1 MNIVDINKYTKKRE
15 IYKMKGVDN
24 LLTNLRDNYSEK
36 HNNYTLSEIDNIA
49 YDILSTFGFMS
60 KNISTPIVKIAKQF
74 GFNSYKILLNDRQSG
89 CIYINGETFEKYGE
103 NQIILVNKKEAL
115 YHQRFVI
122 AHELAHYLFDFVGNP
137 AYSNKD
143 IQYSDTYYRDK
154 HNRPEELIAN
164 RFAASLLMPRDLFI
178 RQYQIAKRTDANRM
192 FIIMYLSKFFET
204 SMDSIVKRIEEV
216 IL

>member
-1 MNIVDINKYTKKRE
+1 MNIVDINKYNKKRE
-15 IYKMKGVDN
+15 NYKMKGVDI
-24 LLTNLRDNYSEK
+24 LVKELEKNYSEK
-36 HNNYTLSEIDNIA
+36 HNNYTFLEIDDIA
-49 YDILSTFGFMS
+49 NKILSTFGFIS
-60 KNISTPIVKIAKQF
+60 KNISTPIVKIAKEF
-74 GFNSYKILLNDRQSG
+74 GFNSYKTSLDNGQSG
-89 CIYINGETFEKYGE
+89 CIYINGKTFEKYGKDS
-103 NQIILVNKKEAL
+103 IILVNREEEL

-137 AYSNKD
+137 VYFNKD
-143 IQYSDTYYRDK
+143 IQFSDTYYRDK
-154 HNRPEELIAN
+154 HNRPEELNAN